1 MGFLRKD
8 MGDLVIQDMEKAE
21 VLNEGKGR
29 AWENEEP
36 SAVGDHTVQGHLRNL
51 KEHKS
56 MGHDEIHPLVL
67 RDLAEEV
74 AKLLSITFEKL

>member
-1 MGFLRKD
+1 
-8 MGDLVIQDMEKAE
+8 MGDLVIQDIEKAE
-21 VLNEGKGR
+21 ICNEGKGR
-29 AWENEEP
+29 DWENEEP

-56 MGHDEIHPLVL
+56 MGHEIHPLIL

-74 AKLLSITFEKL
+74 AKLLPITYEKL